1 MKQGLLARKA
11 LLDAAAAQDTDG
23 ASADFWLETI
33 ATLDPRN
40 AKKTVGRLEMRF
52 IQILSNDVAAP
63 AIFSPCGLCNF
74 CLYLPGMLNQRLGFL
89 LREEAGFYPRT

>member
-1 MKQGLLARKA
+1 MLALSKMYPGTIQGALVKQGLLARKA

-40 AKKTVGRLEMRF
+40 AKKKVGRLEIRF
-52 IQILSNDVAAP
+52 IQILSNDFAAP

-74 CLYLPGMLNQRLGFL
+74 CQVC
-89 LREEAGFYPRT
+89 